1 MRHLITSLFFAFS
14 FLLPTLEAQNEPK
27 IWEITR
33 TKDGK
38 SWQLKQHQK
47 IIVDWKGQSR
57 IVTTKGQLLDISADT
72 VSLALDGKIGAIAKT
87 DIVDIRVKKR
97 SFGERFLN
105 FILVLVSFLITVI
118 AVGLII
124 TDAKRNN
131 TVLTPSELRRMIF
144 MALLGATLTFLG
156 IKKMVSNAKNPYSSN
171 EQWTIRE
178 ITPTAPNLP

>member
-57 IVTTKGQLLDISADT
+57 IVTTKGLLLDISADT
-72 VSLALDGKIGAIAKT
+72 LSLVLDNKIGAIAKT
-87 DIVDIRVKKR
+87 DIVDIRFKNSNAGR
-97 SFGERFLN
+97 HFLN
-105 FILVLVSFLITVI
+105 FLLVLASFLIAVI
-118 AVGLII
+118 AVALII
-124 TDAKRNN
+124 TDSKRNN
-131 TVLTPSELRRMIF
+131 TLLTRDELRRMIF
-144 MALLGATLTFLG
+144 LALIGTTLTVLG
-156 IKKMVSNAKNPYSSN
+156 IKTMVSGTKKAHSTN